1 MMKKEKTAN
10 KTHSALP
17 LRGAGRGL
25 LFFVL
30 LLLANLYFG
39 AVHIPM
45 QAVTDILLGH
55 DADRT
60 SWAFIIWENRVPQA
74 ITAALSGAGL
84 AVAGLLL
91 QTLFRNPLAGPGLL
105 GIDSGANL
113 GVAIAMLAL
122 GGSFM
127 AGAFSL
133 SGFLL
138 VIIAAFVGALA
149 VMLVLIAFASTL
161 RSDVMLLI
169 VGVMIGYLA
178 SSAISLLNYGATEEG
193 VRSFMMWGLGSFAN
207 VTTDRLPAFVI
218 TMSIGLV
225 AALLFIK
232 PLNALLLGDNY
243 ASNLG
248 ISVRRA
254 RTYLLII
261 TGLLTATS
269 VAFCGPISFIGL
281 AVPHLARLF
290 LGTANHR
297 SLLPATILTGACLAL
312 VCNLICTLPTHGL
325 IPINVI
331 TPVLGAPVVIW
342 IILRKN

>member
-1 MMKKEKTAN
+1 MKRLAFLLMLM
-10 KTHSALP
+10 AL
-17 LRGAGRGL
+17 
-25 LFFVL
+25 V
-30 LLLANLYFG
+30 LANLYLG
-39 AVHIPM
+39 AVHIPLA
-45 QAVTDILLGH
+45 AVTDILLGRDVDH
-55 DADRT
+55 P
-60 SWAFIIWENRVPQA
+60 SWTYIIWESRIPQA
-74 ITAALSGAGL
+74 VTAVLSGAGL

-113 GVAIAMLAL
+113 GVAVAMLAL
-122 GGSFM
+122 GGSFS

-138 VIIAAFVGALA
+138 VIVAAFVGAMA
-149 VMLVLIAFASTL
+149 VLLLLIGFASTL
-161 RSDVMLLI
+161 RSEVLLLI

-207 VTTDRLPAFVI
+207 VTSDRLSAFCL
-218 TMSIGLV
+218 TMTLGLV
-225 AALLFIK
+225 AALLYIK
-232 PLNALLLGDNY
+232 PLNALLLGDRY
-243 ASNLG
+243 AANLG
-248 ISVRRA
+248 IRVRRA
-254 RTYLLII
+254 RTYLLVV

-269 VAFCGPISFIGL
+269 VAFCGPIAFIGL

-290 LGTANHR
+290 MGTANHR
-297 SLLPATILTGACLAL
+297 SLLPATMLTGACLAL
-312 VCNLICTLPTHGL
+312 ACNLICTLPTHGL